1 MRPRDEGQAVVEMAL
16 VLPLL
21 LFMIGGLFSF
31 GQYVSAQQVLHT
43 ASREGARVGSLGAET
58 SAIRLAVERSLK
70 AAGLTQPPAL
80 AVSHQNETGLSL
92 VSVEVTYPL
101 GLALTLPGLPNP
113 LPIRARTTM
122 RIE

>member
-31 GQYVSAQQVLHT
+31 GQYVSAQQVLLT
-43 ASREGARVGSLGAET
+43 ASREGARAGSLGAET
-58 SAIRLAVERSLK
+58 AAIREAVEQSLG
-70 AAGLTQPPAL
+70 AAGLTQAPAL
-80 AVSHQNETGLSL
+80 AVSLQDEAGLSL

-101 GLALTLPGLPNP
+101 ALVLSLPGLPNP